1 MVPTWRAREG
11 GWESLQIS
19 FLQISGLKAWTK
31 VDFGFV
37 ACPTK
42 SSTTNFTKF
51 KADVLRSGSYG
62 TWLDFK
68 CFLKVSFLPPSPT
81 SCSVTISDDGSLPKV
96 SISQIVGFCPHLV
109 EPNNQEN
116 SKFCQLGEWRKVS
129 LFKRCD
135 LCFRLLGTQPS
146 NEAWS

>member
-11 GWESLQIS
+11 GGRESLQIS

-42 SSTTNFTKF
+42 SLTTNFTKV

-109 EPNNQEN
+109 DPNNQEN
-116 SKFCQLGEWRKVS
+116 SKFICQLGEWRKVS

-135 LCFRLLGTQPS
+135 FCLAPS
-146 NEAWS
+146 NEA